1 MKFCFPRTHA
11 CPRWLVCSLFLST
24 LCGPAWAAGRTKT
37 KPQSAATTAAEASTS
52 AGDAAG
58 TADTQSSEGNEGTR
72 ADGKKAKVLT
82 FGAMDVEGKMRT
94 PQLLFFLNRVKSELD
109 STTELRRSFMKELNA
124 TAKEKGL

>member
-11 CPRWLVCSLFLST
+11 CPRLVVCSLFLFT
-24 LCGPAWAAGRTKT
+24 LCGPAWAAGRAKT
-37 KPQSAATTAAEASTS
+37 KPQPATTSAEASTS

-58 TADTQSSEGNEGTR
+58 TADTQSSEGNEGAR
-72 ADGKKAKVLT
+72 ADGKKATVLT